1 MIVFQE
7 QPDTGIRRMNAP
19 VSVHTVTSKL
29 RDSCHKTLPLELE
42 LPERGSNSPAG
53 GAHSGAHS
61 LPGTWHLTKAQA
73 VFNGQSQM
81 LKR

>member
-42 LPERGSNSPAG
+42 LPERGSDSPAG
-53 GAHSGAHS
+53 GAHSGVIRCPA
-61 LPGTWHLTKAQA
+61 LGTSPKPRLFLMAK
-73 VFNGQSQM
+73 V
-81 LKR
+81 RC